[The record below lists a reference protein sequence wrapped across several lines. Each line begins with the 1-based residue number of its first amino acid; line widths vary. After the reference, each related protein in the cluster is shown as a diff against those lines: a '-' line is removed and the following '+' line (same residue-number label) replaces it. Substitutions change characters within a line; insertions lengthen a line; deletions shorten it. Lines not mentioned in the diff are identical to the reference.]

1 MDKVPDMQPGVL
13 RQVPLEVP
21 ILRGEEMKDCIIC
34 KAEADIV
41 PIQRPDRAEPTLAPI
56 CDECIA
62 GIKGWS
68 NKKEIAN
75 KLGVML
81 DTMRTL
87 EGGKR

>member
-1 MDKVPDMQPGVL
+1 
-13 RQVPLEVP
+13 
-21 ILRGEEMKDCIIC
+21 MKDCIFC
-34 KAEADIV
+34 RAEADIV
-41 PIQRPDRAEPTLAPI
+41 PIQLRSGAKPTFTPI

>member
-1 MDKVPDMQPGVL
+1 MQEMQPGVL
-13 RQVPLEVP
+13 PEVPLEVP
-21 ILRGEEMKDCIIC
+21 ILRGEEMTYCIFC

-41 PIQRPDRAEPTLAPI
+41 PIQRPDRAEPTFAPI

-75 KLGVML
+75 RLGVML

>member
-1 MDKVPDMQPGVL
+1 MTYCMF
-13 RQVPLEVP
+13 
-21 ILRGEEMKDCIIC
+21 C

-41 PIQRPDRAEPTLAPI
+41 PIQRPDRAEPTFAPI

-68 NKKEIAN
+68 KKKEIAN
-75 KLGVML
+75 RLGVML

>member
-1 MDKVPDMQPGVL
+1 LDKVPDMQPGVL

-21 ILRGEEMKDCIIC
+21 ILRGEEMKDCIFC

>member
-1 MDKVPDMQPGVL
+1 MVSIYFSITRFYDTK
-13 RQVPLEVP
+13 
-21 ILRGEEMKDCIIC
+21 RGREEMKDCIIC

>member
-1 MDKVPDMQPGVL
+1 MQGMQPGVL
-13 RQVPLEVP
+13 PEVPLEVP
-21 ILRGEEMKDCIIC
+21 ILRGEEMTECMFC

-41 PIQRPDRAEPTLAPI
+41 PIQLRSGAKPTFAPI